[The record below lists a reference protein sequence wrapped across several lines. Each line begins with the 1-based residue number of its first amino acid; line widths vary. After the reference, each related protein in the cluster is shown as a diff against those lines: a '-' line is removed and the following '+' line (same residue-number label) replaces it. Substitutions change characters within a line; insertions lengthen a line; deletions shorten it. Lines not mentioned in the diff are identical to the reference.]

1 MRKIKKAGGDVTYT
15 ICARLRGFSGISGNM
30 GWRGSLLDA
39 QLSDLLRAWDNFL
52 AGDFWGETQCW
63 GQFVRTEI
71 LFQNTHRFHEKQKTK
86 QKTVPASHHSASHRK
101 KKKRLPQPLVQCRH
115 TSSSI
120 PFPPPL
126 SLLFPYPWRIL
137 LHLVLVA
144 MGTAGMPPP
153 EAVLTELV
161 IMTLL
166 AAVAEAHHTLS
177 VAVGA
182 LDRVKDCRGG
192 GDGEEGSDK
201 HRHTRTH
208 AQMDRKKKTQ
218 HMHIGS
224 CGCRAGS
231 FLHRGLVSA

>member
-1 MRKIKKAGGDVTYT
+1 
-15 ICARLRGFSGISGNM
+15 
-30 GWRGSLLDA
+30 
-39 QLSDLLRAWDNFL
+39 
-52 AGDFWGETQCW
+52 
-63 GQFVRTEI
+63 
-71 LFQNTHRFHEKQKTK
+71 
-86 QKTVPASHHSASHRK
+86 
-101 KKKRLPQPLVQCRH
+101 
-115 TSSSI
+115 
-120 PFPPPL
+120 
-126 SLLFPYPWRIL
+126 
-137 LHLVLVA
+137 

-201 HRHTRTH
+201 HTHTH
-208 AQMDRKKKTQ
+208 ARRWTENNNKKK
-218 HMHIGS
+218 HVHVGS

-231 FLHRGLVSA
+231 FFAQRISFRLI